1 MKRMCRFGRFLLVLA
16 GPAIAAGCVH
26 ASARSVT
33 DSPPLEMPAPPA
45 RVVETVE
52 ATPVQPAQLA
62 EEPAHQQVRPPTARP
77 MRPEP
82 RTEAPSREAQKPD
95 VKPEGA
101 TDVAKTADEQ
111 KPPTTLQTTPTVAEA
126 EVERAIRGSLSRA
139 SASLGRVDYR
149 LLNKDAR
156 TQYDTAKRF
165 IEQAEEAMEPR
176 SRNLLF
182 ARNLADKAL
191 ALAEQLGGR

>member
-1 MKRMCRFGRFLLVLA
+1 MNRVGLLALALA
-16 GPAIAAGCVH
+16 GPAIGAGCMH
-26 ASARSVT
+26 ASAKSVT
-33 DSPPLEMPAPPA
+33 DSPPLEMPAPPP
-45 RVVETVE
+45 RVVDTVE
-52 ATPVQPAQLA
+52 AAPVQPPAQLA
-62 EEPAHQQVRPPTARP
+62 EEPAHQQVRPPATRP
-77 MRPEP
+77 ARPEP
-82 RTEAPSREAQKPD
+82 RGESPSREAQKPE
-95 VKPEGA
+95 VKPETPVDPARG
-101 TDVAKTADEQ
+101 DDQ

-126 EVERAIRGSLSRA
+126 EVERAIRGSLTRA

-165 IEQAEEAMEPR
+165 IEQAEEAMDPR